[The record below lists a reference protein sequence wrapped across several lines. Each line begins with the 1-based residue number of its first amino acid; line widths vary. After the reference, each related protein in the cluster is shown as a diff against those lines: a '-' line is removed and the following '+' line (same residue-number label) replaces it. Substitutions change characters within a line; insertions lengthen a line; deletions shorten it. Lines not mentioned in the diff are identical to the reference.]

1 MISKEDLAKLESI
14 LRLEKKALEKEIED
28 LGTSDLGSDIDHG
41 EEEADET
48 EEAVTHEGMIHPLND
63 RLNDVNLALDKIG
76 ANAYGVCEDCGEEIS
91 LDLLKTDPE
100 SRLCKNCKSKQKKDE
115 QQ

>member
-1 MISKEDLAKLESI
+1 MISKKDLAKLESI
-14 LRLEKKALEKEIED
+14 LEQEKKTIEKEIGD
-28 LGTSDLGSDIDHG
+28 LGVNDMGSDTDHG

-48 EEAVTHEGMIHPLND
+48 EEVVTHQGMISPLKE

-91 LDLLKTDPE
+91 LDLLKADPE
-100 SRLCKNCKSKQKKDE
+100 SRLCKKCKLKQKKG
-115 QQ
+115 